1 MHIPPNMTE
10 SEVLKIIDE
19 VVKGLSASFSFGYF
33 DKEDLQQEGR
43 IWAMETLP
51 EYDSSKGASL
61 KTFIYRFVKLRFI
74 NLRRNKYQRPIPAD
88 ITEEKLEKLIKR
100 NAIKRSLLETVDI
113 HDDDKSFESDDI
125 VQQKELFK
133 LIDKKLPVELRS
145 DYRCILE
152 DVRIPK
158 HRREKV
164 LAALREIV
172 NEREKEG

>member
-10 SEVLKIIDE
+10 SEVLRIIDE
-19 VVKGLSASFSFGYF
+19 VVKGLSASFSFGYY

-51 EYDSSKGASL
+51 DYDSSKGASL

-88 ITEEKLEKLIKR
+88 ITEDKLEKLVQR

-113 HDDDKSFESDDI
+113 HDDDKSFESNDI
-125 VQQKELFK
+125 VQQNELFK
-133 LIDKKLPVELRS
+133 LIDRKLPVELRS

>member
-10 SEVLKIIDE
+10 SEVLRIIDE
-19 VVKGLSASFSFGYF
+19 VVKGLSTSFSFGYY

-51 EYDSSKGASL
+51 NYDSSKGASL
-61 KTFIYRFVKLRFI
+61 KTYIYRFIKLRLI

-88 ITEEKLEKLIKR
+88 ITEDKLEKLVQR

-113 HDDDKSFESDDI
+113 NDEDKSFESDDT

-172 NEREKEG
+172 NEREEER